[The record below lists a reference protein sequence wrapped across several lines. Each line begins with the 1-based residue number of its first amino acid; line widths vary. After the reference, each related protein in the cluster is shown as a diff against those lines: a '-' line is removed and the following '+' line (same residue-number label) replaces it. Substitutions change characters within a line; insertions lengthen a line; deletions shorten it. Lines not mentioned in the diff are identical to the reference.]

1 MDRRNFVRFIAWH
14 NDGVGVL
21 MNVPYNNGKIQIGK
35 YYQKPQYVEED
46 SDMIL
51 IQGWLIGDNKAIKR
65 EQYANIV
72 YKCLLVVAIVLGV
85 IYG

>member
-1 MDRRNFVRFIAWH
+1 
-14 NDGVGVL
+14 

-46 SDMIL
+46 SDML
-51 IQGWLIGDNKAIKR
+51 KIQNALIGDRRQARIKF
-65 EQYANIV
+65 YANV
-72 YKCLLVVAIVLGV
+72 SYCFALVISVILGV